1 MGITPRKD
9 EVEGVVS
16 LLESDEFDDAGEMAK
31 AIIKLVA
38 DVLSQR
44 TTHGVA
50 VGMPGCKPA
59 LAVGPFYTVRDA
71 RKCVSDAQEAGME
84 ARTHRLSGAGSI
96 RAAQALRAVCVCG
109 HRTESHV
116 WTTCTIAG
124 CGCAGVN
131 FEEGN

>member
-1 MGITPRKD
+1 MAITPRKD
-9 EVEGVVS
+9 EVAGVVA
-16 LLESDEFDDAGEMAK
+16 LLESDQFDTSTGMAA

-84 ARTHRLSGAGSI
+84 ARIARLSGTGSI
-96 RAAQALRAVCVCG
+96 KAAQVLRTVCVCG
-109 HRTESHV
+109 HRVESHV
-116 WTTCTIAG
+116 FTTCTIAA
-124 CGCAGVN
+124 CGCQSVH

>member
-50 VGMPGCKPA
+50 VGMPGGKPA
-59 LAVGPFYTVRDA
+59 LAIGPCYSVRDA
-71 RKCVSDAQEAGME
+71 RSIAKDAQEAGME
-84 ARTHRLSGAGSI
+84 ARIARLSGDG
-96 RAAQALRAVCVCG
+96 QHQG
-109 HRTESHV
+109 RTD
-116 WTTCTIAG
+116 A
-124 CGCAGVN
+124 
-131 FEEGN
+131 